1 MRLRCSRSTSV
12 VSALIGCWI
21 PWLQPLAAAPLP
33 DGIRHPAGPVVPVA
47 GLQGEVY
54 LLRGFADVFS
64 RGLDQIAGS
73 LGADGVEA
81 HVVSHVQW
89 RMVLRDILDDR
100 ERLGPRPIVLVGHS
114 LGANAAIQ
122 VAEELKKRRISV
134 QYLVT
139 LAATEPDP
147 VPSNVMRADNFY
159 FRTKG
164 WGEPLVPAAGF
175 SGSLRNLDFS
185 NAGGVGHF
193 NIDKQPAIQHE
204 LLSNIE
210 HYVRSG
216 G

>member
-1 MRLRCSRSTSV
+1 MRVCSSRSISV
-12 VSALIGCWI
+12 VSALLGCWI
-21 PWLQPLAAAPLP
+21 VALQPVGAAPLA
-33 DGIRHPAGPVVPVA
+33 DSGRPAASVIAVGSQ
-47 GLQGEVY
+47 QGEVY

-64 RGLDQIAGS
+64 RGLDQIARS

-122 VAEELKKRRISV
+122 VAEELRKRRISV

-147 VPSNVMRADNFY
+147 VPSNVMRVDNYY
-159 FRTKG
+159 FRTNG

-175 SGSLRNLDFS
+175 NGSLRNLDFS
-185 NAGGVGHF
+185 HTDGVGHF
-193 NIDKQPAIQHE
+193 NIDKQPGVQRE

-216 G
+216 Y